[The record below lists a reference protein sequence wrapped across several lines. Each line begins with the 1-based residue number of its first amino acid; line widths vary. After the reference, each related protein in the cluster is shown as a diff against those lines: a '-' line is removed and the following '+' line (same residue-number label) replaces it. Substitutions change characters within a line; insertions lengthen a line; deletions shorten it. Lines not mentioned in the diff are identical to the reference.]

1 MNFYNEKLSDEL
13 TIKNFFAGNNEGKT
27 TAKHVATMTGLS
39 EGHVL
44 RCLTKMPEITK
55 LRRTSGPK
63 GRIFFEI
70 SPDIRNKYLEETKEF
85 SSIVFESKKFIDK
98 NIRNFTIDD
107 VKKIVGLL
115 SKEFPYKPKV
125 LIRKAVLTAILAD
138 CKIDYSINTND
149 ESIKIN
155 DTEKIKTEE
164 KIEIIQ
170 PNDDNSLGF
179 ILSSDLLSDSL
190 KNKISRIIELEANK
204 KAIELISSYY
214 NVGIEDAKR
223 ALSI

>member
-13 TIKNFFAGNNEGKT
+13 TIKNFFVGNNEGKT

-44 RCLTKMPEITK
+44 KCLKRMPEITK
-55 LRRTSGPK
+55 SRSAAGPR

-70 SPDIRNKYLEETKEF
+70 SSDTRNKYLEETKEF
-85 SSIVFESKKFIDK
+85 SSIVSESKKFIDK

-107 VKKIVGLL
+107 VKKIVELL
-115 SKEFPYKPKV
+115 SKKFPYKPKV

-149 ESIKIN
+149 E
-155 DTEKIKTEE
+155 IKTEE
-164 KIEIIQ
+164 KIEVIQ
-170 PNDDNSLGF
+170 NDDNSLDF